1 MLIGLIFSMEIFMK
15 INKDVIGPMRI
26 PFLILT
32 PACVLLGVAAAIQSG
47 TNINP
52 LHVLL
57 VLVAALCTHISVN
70 SFNEYDDFRTGLD
83 THTQRTPFSGGSGT
97 LPAKPQ
103 MRWTALAIALVSL
116 GIIILTGI
124 YFTWLYGLALL
135 PLGLL
140 GIFVILAYTPWL
152 THSPVLCL
160 VAPGLGFGPLMVMGT
175 YFALTGQYSLTAFV
189 ASLVPFFLVSNLL
202 LLNQFPDVEA
212 DKTVGRRHF
221 PILIGRRQSSYIFS
235 AFLVLTYVTI
245 VVGVLFSILPFWSL
259 LGLAT
264 LYLAIPLLKGSV
276 ANAEDIQKLIPFMGK
291 NVMVNLLTPVLVA
304 IGIFIH

>member
-1 MLIGLIFSMEIFMK
+1 MK
-15 INKDVIGPMRI
+15 ISKDILGPMRV

-32 PACVLLGVAAAIQSG
+32 PACVFLGVATAIQSG
-47 TNINP
+47 AQINP

-57 VLVAALCTHISVN
+57 VLIGALCTHISVN
-70 SFNEYDDFRTGLD
+70 AFNEYDDFKSGLD
-83 THTQRTPFSGGSGT
+83 ALTQRTPFSGGSGT

-103 MRWTALAIALVSL
+103 MAWTALVIALIGL
-116 GIIILTGI
+116 GVIVLAGI

-152 THSPVLCL
+152 THNPLLCL
-160 VAPGLGFGPLMVMGT
+160 LAPGLGFGPLMVMGT
-175 YFALTGQYSLTAFV
+175 HFALTGQYSWTAFI

-235 AFLVLTYVTI
+235 AFLLLTYVTI
-245 VVGVLFSILPFWSL
+245 LVGVLLSILPLWSL

-264 LYLAIPLLKGSV
+264 LYLAIPLLKGSI
-276 ANAEDIQKLIPFMGK
+276 AYADDIQKLIPFMGN
-291 NVMVNLLTPVLVA
+291 NVLVNLLTPVLVA
-304 IGIFIH
+304 VGLFIH